1 MTTARSLRRF
11 DTILPGG
18 RSVVLPAFD
27 PAARAGRTIFGNR
40 VVEASKPERL
50 LKRGH
55 HSRKIGDVVQKG
67 KWRGM
72 PIFTLTLEER
82 ATCPRTCRVWH
93 ACYGN
98 MMNWS
103 ERLVHGPELE
113 ARLWRELSAM
123 NARYPVGFV
132 IRLHV
137 LGDFYSLGYVSL
149 WADALDS
156 FPALRVFGYTARD
169 PSEGIGAA
177 LKHLADEQW
186 HRFAIRFSGHGLPE
200 KAAEI
205 AGEPASA
212 GAIPCPAQ
220 TGATDCCATCA
231 LCWQTTRPVA
241 FRRH

>member
-1 MTTARSLRRF
+1 MTPRSLRRF
-11 DTILPGG
+11 DSILPGG
-18 RSVVLPAFD
+18 RQVQLSALD

-40 VVEASKPERL
+40 VVYATEPERL

-82 ATCPRTCRVWH
+82 ATCPRTCKQWLG
-93 ACYGN
+93 CYGN
-98 MMNWS
+98 AMNWA

-113 ARLWRELSAM
+113 ARLWRELGSLQ
-123 NARYPVGFV
+123 ARNPGGFV
-132 IRLHV
+132 VRLHV
-137 LGDFYSLGYVSL
+137 LGDFYSLAYVSF
-149 WADALDS
+149 WQQALDCH
-156 FPALRVFGYTARD
+156 PALRVFGYTAHD
-169 PSEGIGAA
+169 PAHGIGAA
-177 LKHLADEQW
+177 LKDLADSEW
-186 HRFAIRFSGHGLPE
+186 ERFALRFSGWGLAD
-200 KAAEI
+200 KGAEVFTH
-205 AGEPASA
+205 EPPA

-231 LCWQTTRPVA
+231 LCWQTNRPVA